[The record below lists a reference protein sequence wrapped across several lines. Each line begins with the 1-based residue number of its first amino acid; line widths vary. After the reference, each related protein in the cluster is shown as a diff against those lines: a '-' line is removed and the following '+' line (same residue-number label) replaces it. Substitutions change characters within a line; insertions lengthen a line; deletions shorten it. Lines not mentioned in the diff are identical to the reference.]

1 MDEKKY
7 LIIIINKTKIDNI
20 LIELGSNIIKLRLK
34 NNLSQKKLSRIIRID
49 KSFLCKVENGKTN
62 LSFGYLLGIQFP
74 IFLSLCNDHACK
86 KSSTSQPANEYC
98 ENNAYEALTG
108 SLSITINFAPGL
120 KVTG

>member
-62 LSFGYLLGIQFP
+62 LSFGYLLKI
-74 IFLSLCNDHACK
+74 AK
-86 KSSTSQPANEYC
+86 
-98 ENNAYEALTG
+98 
-108 SLSITINFAPGL
+108 GL
-120 KVTG
+120 KVPISTLFKDI